1 MLRRIIGHEWRLM
14 GADRTLL
21 VLALGIVVLV
31 GYALVNGA
39 GWTGTQSTAVQIVVA
54 ADQARMESLRNIL
67 LEMEAGRAEAPSAFN
82 DPSLP
87 APVGRSLGVR
97 AVVLPPG
104 PLAATAVGQSDLFPS
119 YAVVSTASGDPFL
132 RTPGLE
138 NPLHLLAGRF
148 DLAFVIV
155 FLLPLLVLGIGYGM
169 ISREREDGTLSLV
182 MTQPVPVSGIVW
194 GKVLARG
201 LPVLG
206 LVGGLTMVGLLTV
219 GVRPGEPGAALGLLL
234 WFAVVAAYLAFWL
247 VLAALVNLLGRSS
260 SENAMILATA
270 WLALAILV
278 PAGLNV
284 TATMLY
290 PVPSRAEMIGAE
302 REAARE
308 AQEEGAQ
315 ILAAYYQEHPELAG
329 EAPDMENFAARSWA
343 VQEEVEERIRPVRER
358 YDLQAARQR
367 DLLRSFRFLSPALV
381 AQEALQDVAGTGEPR
396 YRAFREQVAT
406 AQRDFRDFIGSRIV
420 RGERFNSADVDRLPG
435 PGEFPAAAGLSPAAL
450 GVNLLGLLLPTL
462 LLGVLVQRRSG
473 RLRRQGGG

>member
-14 GADRTLL
+14 AADRTLL
-21 VLALGIVVLV
+21 ALSLALVVLV

-39 GWTGTQSTAVQIVVA
+39 GWTRTQSKAVQTVLA
-54 ADQARMESLRNIL
+54 ADQARLESLRDIL
-67 LEMEAGRAEAPSAFN
+67 VEMEAGRAQAPSTFN
-82 DPSLP
+82 DPSFP
-87 APVGRSLGVR
+87 APVGRSLGAR
-97 AVVLPPG
+97 AVVMPPG

-138 NPLHLLAGRF
+138 NPLHLLVGSF

-169 ISREREDGTLSLV
+169 VSREREDGTLALV
-182 MTQPVPVSGIVW
+182 LTQPVAVTGLVW

-206 LVGGLTMVGLLTV
+206 LVAALTVVGLLLV
-219 GVRPGEPGAALGLLL
+219 GVRPGEPGAASGLLL

-270 WLALAILV
+270 WLTLAILV

-284 TATMLY
+284 TATLLY

-343 VQEEVEERIRPVRER
+343 IQEEVEARVRPVRER

-367 DLLRSFRFLSPALV
+367 ELLRSFRFLSPSLV

-396 YRAFREQVAT
+396 YRAFREQVAEV
-406 AQRDFRDFIGSRIV
+406 QREFREFIGSRIV
-420 RGERFNSADVDRLPG
+420 RGERFTSSDVDRLPG
-435 PGEFPAAAGLSPAAL
+435 VGELPAAAGFSPGTL
-450 GVNLLGLLLPTL
+450 GVNLLGLLFPTL

-473 RLRRQGGG
+473 RLRGQGGR